1 MFGKELCSFG
11 IVATP
16 ECRGWPMRKR
26 SAIGAAVVGLIG
38 AVVPAISEDAGI
50 YSFIHSEARERSYAS
65 PPVRVTPQFAPRPL
79 QLTPRQRVTKPA
91 IARAPARAVARVP
104 AKAVAEEHS
113 PKIERDPKTIG
124 EVSNPLPTLLRD
136 ETLRPGDMV
145 MFPDGVRVF
154 RGKPGSRHELVDFVK
169 LSATKRLAASDRK
182 LLARIVVGQ
191 NSAWS
196 FDTGQPGRVAEKT
209 REIGETG
216 STRRSGRRR

>member
-1 MFGKELCSFG
+1 MFGKELCSFWHRCHAG
-11 IVATP
+11 MSGLANAKALGYRSGG
-16 ECRGWPMRKR
+16 CRPNRRCR
-26 SAIGAAVVGLIG
+26 SGEQRGHR
-38 AVVPAISEDAGI
+38 
-50 YSFIHSEARERSYAS
+50 HSEARERSYAS

-104 AKAVAEEHS
+104 AKAVAEEPS

-154 RGKPGSRHELVDFVK
+154 RGKPGSRHQLVDFVK

-196 FDTGQPGRVAEKT
+196 FDTGQPGRVADKT